1 MKPGIVPV
9 VDTAETPSAGGLAA
23 VLAPA
28 AADPNLGRLGGR
40 ITDAITGKE
49 LWQVADDLPLVP
61 ASTNKVLT
69 AAAALLTLDGQGRIT
84 TRVVAGSQNPQGPV
98 VLVGAGD
105 PTLSA
110 APPGVDTWYRGAPRI
125 SDLVEQVRRS
135 GVTPTAVQVD
145 TTAFTGP
152 TMAPGWDPSD
162 VDNGDIAPIE
172 STMIDAGRIQPTTVN
187 SRRSRTPALDAGQ
200 ELAKALGL
208 DPGAVTIATAPS
220 GARQLA
226 VVQSAP
232 LVLRLSE
239 MMDHSDNVLAECI
252 AREVAGAINR
262 PRSFTGAVDAVTN
275 RLSTAHIDT
284 AGAALQDS
292 SGLSVDD
299 RLTAKTLDGTVQAAA
314 RAGPAVAAGAAGSA
328 PDRRRQRDAGR
339 PLSRSGHQSGSGRL
353 VACED
358 GFADR
363 HQFAGRRCHRPQ
375 RPGAD
380 VRVHLEF
387 RRSEWPQC
395 DGRAGQQAV
404 DLRVRM
410 TSSAD
415 LTIGT
420 AVDWRFAA
428 TVGQRLTRPGPPSS
442 DYTRRQVVDEL
453 SSAALKAEPLVRDVT
468 GLATKGAVPAARV
481 VDRVEWVGAAAE
493 SMRVMTN
500 GTKSREDFS
509 PVGSPGR
516 RRVRC
521 WRSCRPGSS
530 VSTTRSQQAGK
541 ASCCWCIR
549 MSSPSSA
556 SCASNPPISGCG
568 SACTK

>member
-1 MKPGIVPV
+1 MGPTRRRRSIQVLVGFAVLAFVAAVVAAAILFTTGVHGSGGTRASVPPPRPPTVKPGMVPV

-28 AADPNLGRLGGR
+28 AADPNLGKLGGR

-69 AAAALLTLDGQGRIT
+69 AAAALLTLDGQARIT

-145 TTAFTGP
+145 TSAFSGP
-152 TMAPGWDPSD
+152 TLAPGWDPSD

-172 STMIDAGRIQPTTVN
+172 SAMIDAGRIQPTTVN
-187 SRRSRTPALDAGQ
+187 SRRSRTPALDAGR

-262 PRSFTGAVDAVTN
+262 PRSFAGAVDAVTN

-314 RAGPAVAAGAAGSA
+314 GPDQPPLRALLDLLPIAGGSGTLADRFLDPATNQGPAGWLRAKTGSLTAINSLVGVVTDRSGRVLTFAFISNTAGPNGRNAM
-328 PDRRRQRDAGR
+328 DA
-339 PLSRSGHQSGSGRL
+339 LASRLWTCG
-353 VACED
+353 
-358 GFADR
+358 
-363 HQFAGRRCHRPQ
+363 
-375 RPGAD
+375 
-380 VRVHLEF
+380 
-387 RRSEWPQC
+387 
-395 DGRAGQQAV
+395 
-404 DLRVRM
+404 
-410 TSSAD
+410 
-415 LTIGT
+415 
-420 AVDWRFAA
+420 
-428 TVGQRLTRPGPPSS
+428 
-442 DYTRRQVVDEL
+442 
-453 SSAALKAEPLVRDVT
+453 
-468 GLATKGAVPAARV
+468 
-481 VDRVEWVGAAAE
+481 
-493 SMRVMTN
+493 
-500 GTKSREDFS
+500 
-509 PVGSPGR
+509 
-516 RRVRC
+516 
-521 WRSCRPGSS
+521 
-530 VSTTRSQQAGK
+530 
-541 ASCCWCIR
+541 
-549 MSSPSSA
+549 
-556 SCASNPPISGCG
+556 CA
-568 SACTK
+568 